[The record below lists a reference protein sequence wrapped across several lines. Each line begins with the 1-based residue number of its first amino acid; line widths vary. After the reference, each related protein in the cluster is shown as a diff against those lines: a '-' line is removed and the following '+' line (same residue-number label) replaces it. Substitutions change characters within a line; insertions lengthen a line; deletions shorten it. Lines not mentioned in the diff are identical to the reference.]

1 MAEASIPENVTMITG
16 HFGFAAAVKSREP
29 QVPLW
34 ALMFAT
40 VWLDLVFVPLF
51 LMGIETLVTAPGAQA
66 GYGGAIIHA
75 DYTHSL
81 VGALLLSAFLGWLA
95 SLPWGARNG
104 IVIGFVSF
112 SHWILDLLVH
122 RPDLPILP
130 GNLLGLP
137 KLGFG
142 LWRFPTASAAI
153 ELAIL
158 TAGAYLYWRVAV
170 ATCRQSGRSQS
181 IASIS
186 AALIL
191 IFGLAVLALD
201 VTGIAG

>member
-1 MAEASIPENVTMITG
+1 MAEASIPENIAMITG

-40 VWLDLVFVPLF
+40 VWLDIVFVPLF
-51 LMGIETLVTAPGAQA
+51 LTGIETLVSAPGAHA
-66 GYGGAIIHA
+66 GYGGAIIRA

-81 VGALLLSAFLGWLA
+81 IGALLLSAFLGWLA
-95 SLPWGARNG
+95 NLRWGRRNG
-104 IVIGFVSF
+104 FVIALVSF
-112 SHWILDLLVH
+112 SHWVLDLIVH

-130 GNLLGLP
+130 GNVLGLP
-137 KLGFG
+137 KVGFG

-158 TAGAYLYWRVAV
+158 IVGAYLYWRAAV
-170 ATCRQSGRSQS
+170 VTCRQSGRSQS
-181 IASIS
+181 TASIS

-191 IFGLAVLALD
+191 IFGLMVLALD

>member
-1 MAEASIPENVTMITG
+1 MAKASIPENVAMITG

-40 VWLDLVFVPLF
+40 VWLDIVFVPLF

-66 GYGGAIIHA
+66 GYGGAIIRA

-142 LWRFPTASAAI
+142 LWRFPMASAAI

-158 TAGAYLYWRVAV
+158 TAGAYLYWRVAI
-170 ATCRQSGRSQS
+170 ATCRQNGRSQS

-186 AALIL
+186 AALLL

-201 VTGIAG
+201 VTSIAG